1 MSIGNKYILMLGLI
15 YKIEI
20 LKIKKDCTC
29 VVMQMITIQGDDIS
43 HKGKRER
50 HV

>member
-1 MSIGNKYILMLGLI
+1 MLELI
-15 YKIEI
+15 YKIAN
-20 LKIKKDCTC
+20 LKIRIKDCTC